1 MATTLIIPGIFLI
14 LGAGA
19 LACLP
24 MANSSR
30 TLRIPVSTSLT
41 VFILTVP
48 LALRLFTDGAYSLY
62 GRTLLIDHLSM
73 YHILLVNMV
82 FLITAIYASGY
93 FKHRIQAGT
102 IGTAYIKRYCM
113 LWQAFQAMLL
123 LVLLS
128 NHIGVMWV
136 ALEATTL
143 VSAFLIISEADPL
156 SIEAMWKYLLIC
168 SVGIVFAFMGTIL
181 TVAAAKSLQGKDS
194 LFLFSQLKLHADQI
208 DPQLMLFAFIFI
220 VVGFGT
226 KAGVSPM
233 HTWLPDAHSQA
244 PTPVSA
250 VFSGV
255 MLNCALFCIMRYL
268 PITEAALGGDG
279 QAHSI
284 LLLFGFLSLLFA
296 AIFIPI
302 QNDIKRFLAYC
313 SVEHMGI
320 IVVGLGLGGIGTFA
334 ALLHT
339 ANHSLAK
346 VLSFF
351 SAGHISDHYGTRDM
365 RLIRAAA
372 ERVPLW
378 GKAFF
383 LSILVLIGVAPFSV
397 FMSEFLIIKEAFF
410 QGRYVVVGLFLFCV
424 LAVFFGALKHV
435 LNLSF
440 GSADS
445 THTLTEK
452 PRLIDILIVLGL
464 IAVLLL
470 LGIWIPSPFAAFLKT
485 AAGVVEKGTGL

>member
-1 MATTLIIPGIFLI
+1 MAAALIIPGIFLI
-14 LGAGA
+14 LGAGV

-24 MANSSR
+24 RTDPDR
-30 TLRIPVSTSLT
+30 TLRIPVGTALA
-41 VFILTVP
+41 VFILTLP
-48 LALRLFTDGAYSLY
+48 LALRLYNGGAYFLY
-62 GRTLLIDHLSM
+62 SRNLLIDHLSM
-73 YHILLVNMV
+73 YHILLVNLV
-82 FLITAIYASGY
+82 FLMTAIYGGGY
-93 FKHRIQAGT
+93 FKHQVQSGSLSST
-102 IGTAYIKRYCM
+102 YIKRYCM

-128 NHIGVMWV
+128 NNIGVMWV

-143 VSAFLIISEADPL
+143 VSAFLIISDRESL

-181 TVAAAKSLQGKDS
+181 TVAAAKNLQGTGS

-226 KAGVSPM
+226 KAGLAPM

-255 MLNCALFCIMRYL
+255 MLNCALFCVMRYL
-268 PITEAALGGDG
+268 PITEAALGWDG
-279 QAHSI
+279 QAHAI
-284 LLLFGFLSLLFA
+284 LLLFGFISLLFA
-296 AIFIPI
+296 AIFIPV

-320 IVVGLGLGGIGTFA
+320 IAVGLGIGGIGTFA

-339 ANHSLAK
+339 ANHSFAK

-351 SAGHISDHYGTRDM
+351 SAGHISDQYGTRDM
-365 RLIRAAA
+365 RRISAAA
-372 ERVPLW
+372 ERAPLW
-378 GKAFF
+378 GWAFF
-383 LSILVLIGVAPFSV
+383 FSILVLIGVAPFSV

-435 LNLSF
+435 LGLTF
-440 GSADS
+440 GDGNGAPPPAG
-445 THTLTEK
+445 K
-452 PRLIDILIVLGL
+452 PRLCDILIVLG
-464 IAVLLL
+464 IMAALLL
-470 LGIWIPSPFAAFLKT
+470 LGIWIPSPFAAFLKN
-485 AAGVVEKGTGL
+485 AAAAIEKGIRI